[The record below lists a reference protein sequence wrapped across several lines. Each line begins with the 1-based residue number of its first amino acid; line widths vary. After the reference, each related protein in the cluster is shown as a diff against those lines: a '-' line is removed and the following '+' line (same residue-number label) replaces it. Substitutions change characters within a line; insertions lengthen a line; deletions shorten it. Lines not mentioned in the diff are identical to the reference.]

1 MRIGIFEGSFNLPH
15 KVHKKIATSLGKY
28 GYLDKVIFVPTGN
41 RYKKKELVDAKDRFH
56 MLSLM
61 VKDCINLEVS
71 SYEIQD
77 YLVYTYQTLDY
88 FQKKYVCDEIY
99 FICGSDNLNEIAKWK
114 NFEEILTKYKIL
126 VIKRDKENLDS
137 ILEELKGYQENIIL
151 IPYPFAKVSSTFVR
165 GLIKSSQDSV
175 SNYVTAD
182 VLDYIKKISCIF
194 DKFFFQK
201 KIVMDWLNTIQ

>member
-1 MRIGIFEGSFNLPH
+1 MRIGIFGGSFNPPH
-15 KVHKKIATSLGKY
+15 KVHKKIATSLVKY

-61 VKDCINLEVS
+61 VKDSINLEVS

-99 FICGSDNLNEIAKWK
+99 FICGSDNLKEITKWK

-165 GLIKSSQDSV
+165 GLLKSSQDSV

-182 VLDYIKKISCIF
+182 VLDYIKKNKLYI
-194 DKFFFQK
+194 
-201 KIVMDWLNTIQ
+201 